1 MTLYYIYNPQFAKLN
16 GPSDIWCA
24 SCTGQNLQMPAVGKG
39 NMSNLGLVRQAISLS
54 SLECLAHISLAA
66 HMWTLYGKKNY
77 FTPSPIYLFHLT
89 SIKKSSKLYTPKKFP
104 R

>member
-77 FTPSPIYLFHLT
+77 FTPFTYLPFSLNFY
-89 SIKKSSKLYTPKKFP
+89 KKVKQTLHPKKIP
-104 R
+104 